1 MLGLWDVVSAPLEK
15 YGNFQN
21 HIRSPL
27 VENLYHAMAANERRV
42 NFPVMQYCP
51 TIKGT
56 VQTWF
61 SGAHSDVGGGYPPK
75 ERELSD
81 IALAWMKYDAMEC
94 GLEFIHT
101 NQGYPACTVL
111 KLTEKIAVTADDGMA
126 KALSDKGI
134 TVYKIENSDKIKLP
148 PYPYGFIGGC
158 AGVFEDKVYFAGD
171 LHFHPSCD
179 IIKAA
184 AAAAGLECVS
194 LADGENLLDVGRL
207 VFYDNGIDDYNGKR
221 Q

>member
-1 MLGLWDVVSAPLEK
+1 MMGEYLFSKADTVSDAIKDYAKEANLT
-15 YGNFQN
+15 
-21 HIRSPL
+21 L
-27 VENLYHAMAANERRV
+27 VNV
-42 NFPVMQYCP
+42 
-51 TIKGT
+51 
-56 VQTWF
+56 
-61 SGAHSDVGGGYPPK
+61 
-75 ERELSD
+75 
-81 IALAWMKYDAMEC
+81 
-94 GLEFIHT
+94 

-158 AGVFEDKVYFAGD
+158 AGVFKDKVYFAGD

-179 IIKAA
+179 IIKEA